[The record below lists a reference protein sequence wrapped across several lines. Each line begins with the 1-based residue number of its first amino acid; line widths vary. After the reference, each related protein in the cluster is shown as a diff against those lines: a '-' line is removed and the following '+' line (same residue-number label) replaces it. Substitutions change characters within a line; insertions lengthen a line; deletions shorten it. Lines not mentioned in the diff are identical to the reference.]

1 MWAQSGW
8 QVSSPSEPAL
18 QPGMVIALGSA
29 LCRAEGLGSTA
40 FSAEQGPHRQW
51 QLMYQL
57 GFLYGHTAGHPGKHP
72 APYLVCH

>member
-18 QPGMVIALGSA
+18 QPGTVIALGSV
-29 LCRAEGLGSTA
+29 LGRAEGLGSTA
-40 FSAEQGPHRQW
+40 FTAEQGPHRPW

-57 GFLYGHTAGHPGKHP
+57 VDTLLAIRGNTRLH
-72 APYLVCH
+72 V